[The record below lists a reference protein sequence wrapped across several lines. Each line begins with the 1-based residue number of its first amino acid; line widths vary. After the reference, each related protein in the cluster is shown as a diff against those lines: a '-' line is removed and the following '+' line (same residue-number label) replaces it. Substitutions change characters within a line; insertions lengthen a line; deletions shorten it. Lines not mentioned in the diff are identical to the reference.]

1 MTRAALIAE
10 INLYFQDLYTQNISA
25 VGTASKL
32 VDILNSAYIP
42 DSDGVV
48 SSKFKG
54 DWNSAT
60 SYFAGDYIYY
70 GLMPYRAIN
79 NNTNSIPTT
88 GTDWSLK
95 SVNTNAYSTSW
106 IGSTSPP
113 TQDAMYTQVEAL
125 KTFNAAQFVRLD
137 GTSHMAGNLD
147 MNSFNVLNCGNLQ
160 LLNGKIY
167 SNGNLNLTL
176 NDVLVSV
183 YALSNAG
190 NNATGNNNVFM
201 GNTAGRNTS
210 GSGLNGYGTQALD
223 GAAGSSL
230 NAFGTYAGMS
240 SNGSENFYAGTS
252 SGSSFNG
259 SNSVFMGPGAG
270 QNGSGNSKLGLGVY
284 AGRLNNDSNVAIFGN
299 FYDIYFN
306 YDMARSSLGSSLT
319 KVTIQ
324 TAQAETGTD
333 ANASASILNLASA
346 RGTGAGLSGN
356 VTFSYSPILA
366 SGTTRQTL
374 SLAATMEGITGRF
387 RMEKDLVI
395 NNSGTGIVLKDT
407 QATPHYWRIT
417 VSTIGTLTT
426 TDLGTSI

>member
-42 DSDGVV
+42 DSDGVI

-54 DWNSAT
+54 DWNSVT
-60 SYFAGDYIYY
+60 SYFAGDYIYF

-79 NNTNSIPTT
+79 NNTNSTPTT

-95 SVNTNAYSTSW
+95 SVNTNAYGTSW
-106 IGSTSPP
+106 IGSLAPP

-137 GTSHMAGNLD
+137 GTSHMTGNLD

-176 NDVLVSV
+176 NDVLISV

-190 NNATGNNNVFM
+190 NGSTGSNNIFM
-201 GNTAGRNTS
+201 GNSAGKSTS
-210 GSGLNGYGTQALD
+210 GSYLNAYGTQCLD
-223 GAAGSSL
+223 SSIGSNV
-230 NAFGTYAGMS
+230 NAFGEYCGYL
-240 SNGSENFYAGTS
+240 SNGNDCYFSGTS
-252 SGSSFNG
+252 SGQSQAGNNNTFIGIAAGQNSNG
-259 SNSVFMGPGAG
+259 SNKFA
-270 QNGSGNSKLGLGVY
+270 LGVY

-299 FYDIYFN
+299 FYDVYFN
-306 YDMARSSLGSSLT
+306 YDMARGALGTSLT
-319 KVTIQ
+319 KVTLQ